1 MIDLGP
7 YYASLRY
14 AITAG
19 GGIAVGLG
27 FASGAVDAQSLLSGL
42 NDIAEG
48 TKLIMKGA
56 GTIAVVAAPIYGIIK
71 SRLVSKV
78 ADVQT
83 AAPAALATAVAQI
96 KPAEMVAA
104 VNALPAVAGVVT
116 APNAAGSALATSVP
130 SPTVIPAGTPEATQL
145 ARSGAVT

>member
-7 YYASLRY
+7 YYTSLRY

-42 NDIAEG
+42 NDIADG

-71 SRLVSKV
+71 STLASKV
-78 ADVQT
+78 AAVKT
-83 AAPAALATAVAQI
+83 AAPAELAVAMT
-96 KPAEMVAA
+96 KVAPAEMVVA
-104 VNALPAVAGVVT
+104 VKNMPEVAGVVT
-116 APNAAGSALATSVP
+116 TDAPDGVA
-130 SPTVIPAGTPEATQL
+130 L
-145 ARSGAVT
+145 ARSIPSAAVASAGTADAVAIAKPTGA